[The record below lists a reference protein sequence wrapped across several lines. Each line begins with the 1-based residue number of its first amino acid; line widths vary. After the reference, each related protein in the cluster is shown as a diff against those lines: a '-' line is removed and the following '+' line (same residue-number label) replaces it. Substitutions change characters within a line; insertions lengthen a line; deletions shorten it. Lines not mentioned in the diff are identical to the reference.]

1 MQYNITPGMSRAGN
15 CYSNAIVEGFF
26 GTLKRELIHYERYAT
41 REQAKRS
48 IFEYIEVFYNRQ
60 RRHRSLDHLGL
71 EAFEASRN

>member
-1 MQYNITPGMSRAGN
+1 MGEIRKYRFRKRWIR
-15 CYSNAIVEGFF
+15 V
-26 GTLKRELIHYERYAT
+26 GTLKRELIHYERYAI